1 MVTLLQVKNEKSKF
15 YGKPTRASEPKMAE
29 ALENITKQEK
39 ILMKTLQ

>member
-15 YGKPTRASEPKMAE
+15 TKPKRISEPKMAE
-29 ALENITKQEK
+29 ALEGITKQEK